1 VLIDRQF
8 PALNANFVGIDDM
21 RAGLIATKHLYEI
34 GRRRIAHIAGRV
46 NSTGQGRLD
55 GYRMALQELGVP
67 YRDEYV
73 VHGAFVDTHT
83 TEQGYAAMNT
93 LLRLANPPDAVFCH
107 NDPLAI
113 GAMNAIFDAGLD
125 IPKDI
130 AMIGAGNL
138 HFNSSLRVPLSSV
151 DQQSAKLGEQA
162 GELIL
167 DILDPKKNNGVH
179 RVILEPSVVVRAST
193 KID

>member
-1 VLIDRQF
+1 
-8 PALNANFVGIDDM
+8 
-21 RAGLIATKHLYEI
+21 
-34 GRRRIAHIAGRV
+34 
-46 NSTGQGRLD
+46 
-55 GYRMALQELGVP
+55 
-67 YRDEYV
+67 
-73 VHGAFVDTHT
+73 
-83 TEQGYAAMNT
+83 
-93 LLRLANPPDAVFCH
+93 
-107 NDPLAI
+107 
-113 GAMNAIFDAGLD
+113 MNAIFDAGLD